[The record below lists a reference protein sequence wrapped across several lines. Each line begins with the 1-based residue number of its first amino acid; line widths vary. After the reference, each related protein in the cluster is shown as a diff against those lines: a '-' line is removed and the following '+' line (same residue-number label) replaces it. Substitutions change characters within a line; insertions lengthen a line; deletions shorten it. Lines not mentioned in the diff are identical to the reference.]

1 MFLSR
6 RKLNG
11 EGSEKETYH
20 VEFDLAGSGVT
31 YAAGDSFG
39 VCASNDPRLA
49 DAVIALIGAR
59 PDHDLGG
66 VTLRESLIRARALGA
81 APDALFQLISF
92 VTGGATRAKAQAL
105 ARGEDPD
112 GDLALLDVLGTLH
125 KFAGLRI
132 SPRPSSRRSIPC
144 SRASTRSRPR
154 RSTRRTG

>member
-20 VEFDLAGSGVT
+20 VAFDLAGSGVT

-66 VTLRESLIRARALGA
+66 VTLRESLIRERALGA

-112 GDLALLDVLGTLH
+112 GDLALLDVLGRCT
-125 KFAGLRI
+125 
-132 SPRPSSRRSIPC
+132 SS
-144 SRASTRSRPR
+144 
-154 RSTRRTG
+154 GG